1 VNGPQADAA
10 AIVLASPARRTGFT
24 LLEVMVAIVLT
35 SIVVA
40 VAYAMTQAGIDARTR
55 LTTHLRAAQSTR
67 AAREILRDAI
77 RNARAAQSAGDPRG
91 GVVLSNDTLSFVA
104 AGGAS
109 PLDPDYDWRF
119 SIAPGRGGLN
129 VAATALGHAQPA
141 TVTFTIPDITR
152 WSVWMLA
159 PDGHTWRTDWTEPV
173 LMPRAV
179 VIGFW
184 NGNHLSGLP
193 LHIALWPG
201 ESPALADSLP
211 ALSAASPGDIR

>member
-1 VNGPQADAA
+1 MLLPMQAGM
-10 AIVLASPARRTGFT
+10 PAPRRRVGFT

-40 VAYAMTQAGIDARTR
+40 VAYAMAQAGVDARTR
-55 LTTHLRAAQSTR
+55 LTSHLRASQSAR

-91 GVVLSNDTLSFVA
+91 GVFLSNDTLSFVA

-119 SIAPGRGGLN
+119 TIAPGRGGLN
-129 VAATALGHAQPA
+129 VAASALGHAQPA
-141 TVTFTIPDITR
+141 TVTFRIPDVTR

-159 PDGHTWRTDWTEPV
+159 PDGHTWRTDWNEPV

-184 NGNHLSGLP
+184 DGNRLSGLP

-201 ESPALADSLP
+201 ASPALADSLP
-211 ALSAASPGDIR
+211 GLSSAAGHLQ

>member
-1 VNGPQADAA
+1 MPRRTVNHLVA
-10 AIVLASPARRTGFT
+10 PARRRAFT

-40 VAYAMTQAGIDARTR
+40 VAYAMAQAGVDARAR
-55 LTTHLRAAQSTR
+55 LTSHLHATQSAR
-67 AAREILRDAI
+67 AAREILRDAL
-77 RNARAAQSAGDPRG
+77 RNARAAQSAGDSRG
-91 GVVLSNDTLSFVA
+91 GVFLSNDTLSFVA
-104 AGGAS
+104 AGGAA

-119 SIAPGRGGLN
+119 TIAPGSGGLT
-129 VAATALGHAQPA
+129 VAAVALGHTQPA
-141 TVTFTIPDITR
+141 TVTFKMPEVTR
-152 WSVWMLA
+152 WTVWMLA

-179 VIGFW
+179 VVGFW

-201 ESPALADSLP
+201 ASPALADSLP
-211 ALSAASPGDIR
+211 GLSPAAGYVQ